1 MWKKVTL
8 IIAGIFL
15 LFGGAFFYFVKDT
28 DKIYNNI
35 SVSGVDLSDTSKET
49 AKKKIEE
56 IKLENVKLK
65 YEGKEFMISG
75 DSISYKVD
83 SDTIVNE
90 AYNVGRNGNFLKNK
104 AKIFALKALG
114 KKVSLPLHYS
124 INEEALKNEL
134 VKIASEV
141 DVKEQ
146 DARLV
151 INNDQISVID
161 EVNGKKIN
169 IEKTLSAVMES
180 IKYSKHDDINL
191 VAETAVPKV
200 TKEKLGSVNTLL
212 GEYTTTFNSG
222 VYGRSEN
229 IKLAVKSIND
239 VLLEPQDI
247 LSFNDSTGMRNPK
260 NGYKSA
266 PVIVNGEIEQG
277 LGGGVCQVS
286 STLFNAGALSGL
298 KIVERSNHSI
308 PSSYVALGRDAVV
321 DYGNLDLK
329 IQNNFQNP
337 VYIAADVVGSKIIIK
352 VYGNQK
358 DKADEVKLYAV
369 VNGSIPRKTKTVKSG
384 KATNGRDGIKATT
397 YRVTV
402 KNGSETKEV
411 LSSNYY
417 PPKARVVVLTPAPA
431 VVSEEAPS
439 L

>member
-8 IIAGIFL
+8 IITGVFL
-15 LFGGAFFYFVKDT
+15 LFGGAFLYFTRDT
-28 DKIYNNI
+28 EKIYNNI

-49 AKKKIEE
+49 AKKKIDE
-56 IKLENVKLK
+56 IKLENVKLN

-83 SDTIVNE
+83 SDTVMND
-90 AYNVGRNGNFLKNK
+90 AYNVGRKSNFLKNK
-104 AKIFALKALG
+104 AKIFTLKALG
-114 KKVSLPLHYS
+114 KKVSLPLHYT
-124 INEEALKNEL
+124 IDEEALKNEL

-151 INNDQISVID
+151 INEDQISVID

-169 IEKTLSAVMES
+169 IEKTLNAVKES
-180 IKYSKHDDINL
+180 IKYAKHDDISL
-191 VAETAVPKV
+191 VAETAVAKV
-200 TKEKLGSVNTLL
+200 TREKLSPVNTLL
-212 GEYTTTFNSG
+212 GEYTTTFNAG

-229 IKLAVKSIND
+229 IRLAVKSIND
-239 VLLEPQDI
+239 VLLDPQET

-329 IQNNFQNP
+329 MQNNFQNP
-337 VYIAADVVGSKIIIK
+337 VYVVASVVGNKINIK
-352 VYGNQK
+352 VYGNRS
-358 DKADEVKLYAV
+358 DKADEVKLFAV

-402 KNGSETKEV
+402 KNGNETKEV

-417 PPKARVVVLTPAPA
+417 PPKARVVVLTPA
-431 VVSEEAPS
+431 VESGDSS

>member
-1 MWKKVTL
+1 MWKKFALVAT
-8 IIAGIFL
+8 GVFL
-15 LFGGAFFYFVKDT
+15 LFSGVLFYFVRDT
-28 DKIYNNI
+28 DKIYNNV
-35 SVSGVDLSDTSKET
+35 SVSGVDLSNTSKED
-49 AKKKIEE
+49 AKKKIDEV
-56 IKLENVKLK
+56 KLENVKLK

-83 SDTIVNE
+83 SDAVVNE
-90 AYNVGRNGNFLKNK
+90 AYNVGRNGNFLKDK
-104 AKIFALKALG
+104 AKILSMKAFG
-114 KKVSLPLHYS
+114 KKVTLPLHYT
-124 INEEALKNEL
+124 IDEEALKNEL

-146 DARLV
+146 DAKIS
-151 INNDQISVID
+151 INNDMISVID

-169 IEKTLSAVMES
+169 IEKTLNAVKES
-180 IKYSKHDDINL
+180 IKFDKHDDVAL
-191 VAETAVPKV
+191 TAETAVPKV
-200 TKEKLGSVNTLL
+200 TKEKLNSVNTLL
-212 GEYTTTFNSG
+212 GEFSTTFNSG

-229 IKLAVKSIND
+229 IRLATSSIND
-239 VLLEPQDI
+239 VLLEPEEV

-266 PVIVNGEIEQG
+266 PVIINGEIEQG

-329 IQNNFQNP
+329 IQNDFKNP
-337 VYIAADVVGSKIIIK
+337 VYFVSDVVGNKIIIK
-352 VYGNQK
+352 VYGNRN
-358 DKADEVKLYAV
+358 DKLDEVKLFAV

-384 KATNGRDGIKATT
+384 KATNGRDGIRATT

-402 KNGSETKEV
+402 KNGNETKEV

-417 PPKARVVVLTPAPA
+417 PPKARVVVANPVQLQPA
-431 VVSEEAPS
+431 EPS

>member
-1 MWKKVTL
+1 MWKKFALVAT
-8 IIAGIFL
+8 GVFL
-15 LFGGAFFYFVKDT
+15 LFSGVLFYFVRDT
-28 DKIYNNI
+28 DKIYNNV
-35 SVSGVDLSDTSKET
+35 SVSGVDLSNTSKED
-49 AKKKIEE
+49 AKKKIDE

-83 SDTIVNE
+83 SDAVVNE
-90 AYNVGRNGNFLKNK
+90 AYNVGRNGNFLKDK
-104 AKIFALKALG
+104 AKILSMKAFG
-114 KKVSLPLHYS
+114 KKVTLPLHYT
-124 INEEALKNEL
+124 IDEEALKNEL

-146 DARLV
+146 DAKIS
-151 INNDQISVID
+151 INNDMISVID

-169 IEKTLSAVMES
+169 IEKTLNAVKES
-180 IKYSKHDDINL
+180 IKFDKHDDVAL
-191 VAETAVPKV
+191 TAETAVPKV
-200 TKEKLGSVNTLL
+200 TKEKLNSVNTLL
-212 GEYTTTFNSG
+212 GEFSTTFNSG

-229 IKLAVKSIND
+229 IRLATSSIND
-239 VLLEPQDI
+239 VLLEPEEV

-266 PVIVNGEIEQG
+266 PVIINGEIEQG

-329 IQNNFQNP
+329 IQNDFKNP
-337 VYIAADVVGSKIIIK
+337 VYFVSDVVGNKIIIK
-352 VYGNQK
+352 VYGNRN
-358 DKADEVKLYAV
+358 DKLDEVKLFAV

-384 KATNGRDGIKATT
+384 KATNGRDGIRATT

-402 KNGSETKEV
+402 KNGNETKEV

-417 PPKARVVVLTPAPA
+417 PPKARVVVANPVQLQPA
-431 VVSEEAPS
+431 EPS